1 MNKPIQY
8 SNLFAKH
15 FSKRIKP
22 YPKLSILVGQKIK
35 VFLINPSLV
44 KDHALIGRKVG
55 KRSFSIGGDLRI
67 VYVDLGDRFL
77 FLDIGTHNQVY
88 LKMYL

>member
-22 YPKLSILVGQKIK
+22 YPKLRTLAGEKIK
-35 VFLINPSLV
+35 IFLINPSLV
-44 KDHALIGRKVG
+44 KDHALIGRKTG
-55 KRSFSIGGDLRI
+55 KRSFSVSGDLRI
-67 VYVDLGDRFL
+67 VYIDIGDRYL
-77 FLDIGTHNQVY
+77 FLDIGSHNQVY
-88 LKMYL
+88 

>member
-8 SNLFAKH
+8 SSRFAKH
-15 FSKRIKP
+15 FRSRISP
-22 YPKLSILVGQKIK
+22 YPKISNQTRKSIKQ
-35 VFLINPSLV
+35 FLCNPGLV

-55 KRSFSIGGDLRI
+55 KRAFSVSGDVRI
-67 VYVDLGDRFL
+67 VYVDLGDRYL

-88 LKMYL
+88 